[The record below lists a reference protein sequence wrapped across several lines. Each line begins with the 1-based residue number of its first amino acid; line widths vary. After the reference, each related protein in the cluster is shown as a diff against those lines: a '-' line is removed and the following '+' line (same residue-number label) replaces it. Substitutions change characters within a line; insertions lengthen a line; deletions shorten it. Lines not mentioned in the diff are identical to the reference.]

1 MTRLARAAA
10 AAAIT
15 LASAGTHAT
24 MLFGLTSANELARI
38 DTADIAGATTTM
50 ITGLTAGDRLV
61 GIDLRPSDGRIYGV
75 SLMNRVYTV
84 DAMTGMATQV
94 ATLAT
99 PVVQANLAYGIDFN
113 PVADYNGAASL
124 RLVSSAGGN
133 YAVNA
138 STGAVGNTAS
148 NIGGGF
154 TGVAYTNSVPMPT
167 MAPPG
172 TALYYINSSTDMLMM
187 APGSFNSPTI
197 TAVGPLGIDVLKA
210 NGFDIANGMG
220 YAALNVDD
228 GSSLATG
235 LYRIDLG
242 TGSATLLGTY
252 NGTLSGLTVSPVP
265 EPQSLALM
273 LVGLGAV
280 GWMARR
286 RQRG

>member
-1 MTRLARAAA
+1 M
-10 AAAIT
+10 
-15 LASAGTHAT
+15 
-24 MLFGLTSANELARI
+24 
-38 DTADIAGATTTM
+38 
-50 ITGLTAGDRLV
+50 
-61 GIDLRPSDGRIYGV
+61 
-75 SLMNRVYTV
+75 
-84 DAMTGMATQV
+84 
-94 ATLAT
+94 LAT
-99 PVVQANLAYGIDFN
+99 PVVQANLAYGLDFN
-113 PVADYNGAASL
+113 PVADFNGAASL

-154 TGVAYTNSVPMPT
+154 TGVAYTNSMPLPA

-172 TALYYINSSTDMLMM
+172 TALYYINSSSDMLMM
-187 APGSFNSPTI
+187 APASFNSPVI
-197 TAVGPLGIDVLKA
+197 TAVGALGVDVLKA

-235 LYRIDLG
+235 IYRIDLG
-242 TGSATLLGTY
+242 TGAATLLGTY

-273 LVGLGAV
+273 LAGIGVLGLV
-280 GWMARR
+280 ARR
-286 RQRG
+286 RTRG